1 MRLIVL
7 VPLIS
12 LRLLFPSSFVLANSE
27 LRKSGKSQF
36 IFKKFDT
43 KKSLPPYSSREEL
56 DDIIDSD
63 NNKYNRSNIHSND
76 LVSWGHLYLVSSQ
89 SGLSMRIISSNLRNL
104 RFNMYTNYIF

>member
-12 LRLLFPSSFVLANSE
+12 LCLLFPSSFVLANSE

-56 DDIIDSD
+56 DGIIDSD
-63 NNKYNRSNIHSND
+63 NDKYNRSNIHSND

-89 SGLSMRIISSNLRNL
+89 SGLSIRIISSNLRNL